1 MLDTFKQNF
10 KPHLIG
16 LYYLFKHIIRLYI
29 MTIFNILLFFFHKIK
44 NIEKTD
50 RNFVIL
56 YIVQLLLLSQPWIY
70 YNYIIFSKR
79 SIHYIY
85 SNDLIILILE
95 VLLPLL
101 FIFLKYLTKNR
112 FLMQYNFFIIFFFL
126 LIYNIILVTNIYNNA
141 HMNLP
146 EAKYTFWFYLL
157 LITDFLMFVNLVL
170 NLIYIRPRTHIKI

>member
-10 KPHLIG
+10 KPHVIG
-16 LYYLFKHIIRLYI
+16 LSNLLKQITRLYI
-29 MTIFNILLFFFHKIK
+29 ITIFNILSFFFHKIK

-50 RNFVIL
+50 RNYVIL
-56 YIVQLLLLSQPWIY
+56 HMVQLLLLSQPWIY

-85 SNDLIILILE
+85 SSDLIILILA
-95 VLLPLL
+95 VLFPLL
-101 FIFLKYLTKNR
+101 FIFMKYLIKNR
-112 FLMQYNFFIIFFFL
+112 FLIHYNFFIILFFL
-126 LIYNIILVTNIYNNA
+126 LIYNIVLVTNIYNNA
-141 HMNLP
+141 HTSLP

-157 LITDFLMFVNLVL
+157 LITDLMMVVNLVL